1 MYQLAAAQIA
11 ANGCRVFFYSGSQH
25 VDGTLEHTE
34 AQKVGKAF
42 GEIEKFEELL
52 SRREPLA
59 DAAILQSDAA
69 SAAGSG
75 NLVVANAIGRC
86 KQPDAHRAAIL
97 GAMQLC
103 DYAKIPWKVVPE
115 QELTLEEALRYRVIL
130 LPGMTY
136 ISQELAGVLTAF
148 VEQGGKLVAEG
159 ACGLYDKEGARLS
172 DFSISSLLGCH
183 YQETI
188 SQYQEAE
195 YGGYLQK
202 DQDEIFAFLPD
213 TLPPVGPIQYGVR
226 PEQDAQAL
234 GRLVHPCTPL
244 TETSWVNWWCPP
256 PAGKGRA
263 WPGAVRKATGQG
275 CALYLP
281 FDFFPHADSLNLH
294 RQLFLGILEAL
305 LPAPSFRLETPYPET
320 LSMSFYKKDGDYIL
334 HQVSHLAE
342 KTNGD
347 APEIPGGRLK
357 VSKKLLPSLSAARI
371 YPSPLSLSCL
381 DKGDWWELELPA
393 LSIHQI
399 FRLSE

>member
-1 MYQLAAAQIA
+1 MTRRAQGFPTSPFPLCWDVTIRKPFPNIRRRNTAATCKKNQDRDLCLPA
-11 ANGCRVFFYSGSQH
+11 GYPSSCRAHPIRGPA
-25 VDGTLEHTE
+25 GT
-34 AQKVGKAF
+34 
-42 GEIEKFEELL
+42 
-52 SRREPLA
+52 
-59 DAAILQSDAA
+59 
-69 SAAGSG
+69 
-75 NLVVANAIGRC
+75 GRT
-86 KQPDAHRAAIL
+86 
-97 GAMQLC
+97 G
-103 DYAKIPWKVVPE
+103 
-115 QELTLEEALRYRVIL
+115 
-130 LPGMTY
+130 
-136 ISQELAGVLTAF
+136 
-148 VEQGGKLVAEG
+148 
-159 ACGLYDKEGARLS
+159 
-172 DFSISSLLGCH
+172 
-183 YQETI
+183 
-188 SQYQEAE
+188 
-195 YGGYLQK
+195 
-202 DQDEIFAFLPD
+202 
-213 TLPPVGPIQYGVR
+213 
-226 PEQDAQAL
+226 L

-256 PAGKGRA
+256 PAEKASA
-263 WPGAVRKATGQG
+263 WPGAVRKATGKG